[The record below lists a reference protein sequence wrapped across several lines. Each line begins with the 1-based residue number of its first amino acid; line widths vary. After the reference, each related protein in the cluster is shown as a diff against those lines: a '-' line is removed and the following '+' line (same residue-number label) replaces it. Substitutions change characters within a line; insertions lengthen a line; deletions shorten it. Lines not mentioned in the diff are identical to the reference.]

1 MRLPV
6 SNRRPW
12 PRTMVL
18 VALAL
23 AGCILIVVAANL
35 VHDRLF
41 HGAALLAASPPAPA
55 GGQAP
60 AASKPVPGKITLPA
74 GKIKAAGIAVE
85 TAHMVDLPAEVLVA
99 GTIEANPNRR
109 VDIRP
114 RVPGVVRSVRVAP
127 SQKVKAGDVL
137 AILDSAEVGTARL
150 NVRARQRELTIVR
163 SEAEWKSEIA
173 ANVAALL
180 PELRKGT
187 PAAEIEKQF
196 ADKSLGTHRAELL
209 GAYAELEIA
218 SHEETKQTKL
228 FRDKI
233 IGEHLAFVAL
243 HTREAAQAR
252 FEASLDQ
259 VRYDA
264 AIQKRQADQKVWQAE
279 ANVIDAVKRLQI
291 LGVNEKTEEA
301 LSKSV
306 DISHE
311 STAAEDVTAY
321 PLLAPFDGTIV
332 TMAAVFSQR
341 AEPTDVLFTL
351 ADMTTVYA
359 VANIPESDFAVLPA
373 LRGGTVRLTAAA
385 YPGRSFEARV
395 LYTGASVDPTTRR
408 VRLAAEMP
416 NADDLFRLGMFVQIR
431 LDSPRTER
439 VLAVPAAA
447 LIEVDG
453 KPGVFQPDGDGRTF
467 TLRHVTPGRAAGGFQ
482 VITAGLSAGDKVVTT
497 GAFILK
503 SELILQNE
511 PEED

>member
-1 MRLPV
+1 MRFSLPKRWP
-6 SNRRPW
+6 S
-12 PRTMVL
+12 PRTIVL
-18 VALAL
+18 VVMSLG
-23 AGCILIVVAANL
+23 GCALIVLAANL

-41 HGAALLAASPPAPA
+41 HGSELLAAPPPAA
-55 GGQAP
+55 EAQAS
-60 AASKPVPGKITLPA
+60 AAAKAIPGKITLPE
-74 GKIKAAGIAVE
+74 GKIKAAGITVDRARMVE
-85 TAHMVDLPAEVLVA
+85 LPAEVLVA
-99 GTIEANPNRR
+99 GSIEANPNRR

-114 RVPGVVRSVRVAP
+114 RVPGVVRLVRVAP

-173 ANVAALL
+173 ANVAALI

-187 PAAEIEKQF
+187 PAAEIEKRF
-196 ADKSLGTHRAELL
+196 ADKSLGSQRAELL
-209 GAYAELEIA
+209 GSYAELEIA

-243 HTREAAQAR
+243 HSREAAQAK

-259 VRYDA
+259 VRYDV

-291 LGVNEKTEEA
+291 LGVNEKTDDA
-301 LSKSV
+301 LSKSA
-306 DISHE
+306 DISNE
-311 STAAEDVTAY
+311 ATAAEDVTAY

-332 TMAAVFSQR
+332 TMSAVYSQR
-341 AEPTDVLFTL
+341 AEPNDVLFTL
-351 ADMTTVYA
+351 ADISSVYA
-359 VANIPESDFAVLPA
+359 VASIPESDFAVLPA
-373 LRGGTVRLTAAA
+373 LKSGTVRLIAAA
-385 YPGRSFEARV
+385 YPGRTFEAKM

-408 VRLAAEMP
+408 VRLVAEMP
-416 NADDLFRLGMFVQIR
+416 NPDDMLRLGMFVQIR
-431 LDSPRTER
+431 LDSPHTER
-439 VLAVPAAA
+439 VLSVPVAA
-447 LIEVDG
+447 LIEIDG
-453 KPGVFQPDGDGRTF
+453 KPAVFVPDADVRTF
-467 TLRHVTPGRAAGGFQ
+467 TLRHVTPGRSAAGYQ
-482 VITAGLSAGDKVVTT
+482 VITSGLSSGDKVVTN
-497 GAFILK
+497 GAFTLK